1 MQEVLRMKT
10 YKLEIIMDAIDEDDF
25 ISVLLEMKHREFK
38 PHIEEVKE

>member
-25 ISVLLEMKHREFK
+25 ISVLFEMKHREFK
-38 PHIEEVKE
+38 PHITEVDL

>member
-25 ISVLLEMKHREFK
+25 ISGLLEMKHREFK
-38 PHIEEVKE
+38 PHITEVDL

>member
-25 ISVLLEMKHREFK
+25 ISVLFEMKHREFK
-38 PHIEEVKE
+38 PHITVVDL